1 MKNKTAAKH
10 KSIAIHSVEKRI
22 LCIRDKRVMIDHDLA
37 MLYGASTKRLNEQ
50 VKRNLE
56 RFPENFMFQ
65 LTQSE
70 KDEVVA
76 KCDHLVDLKFS
87 SYLPRVFT
95 EHGILMLANVLSS
108 PRAIEMS
115 IKIIE
120 VFVRIREMML
130 AHRELGAKL
139 KELEQKVGKHDED
152 IQSIIVAIQQLL
164 AQEEKPK
171 RRMGF
176 HAD

>member
-1 MKNKTAAKH
+1 MNKNTPLQTIT
-10 KSIAIHSVEKRI
+10 SIEKKI
-22 LCIRDKRVMIDHDLA
+22 LFIRGKRVMIDHDLA
-37 MLYGASTKRLNEQ
+37 LLYGVTTKRLNEQ

-65 LTQSE
+65 LNTIE
-70 KDEVVA
+70 KNEVVA
-76 KCDHLVDLKFS
+76 KCDHLARLRFS
-87 SYLPRVFT
+87 AYLPRVFT

-108 PRAIEMS
+108 THAIHMS
-115 IKIIE
+115 VQIIE
-120 VFVRIREMML
+120 VFIRMREMLMT
-130 AHRELGAKL
+130 HRELGTKL

-152 IQSIIVAIQQLL
+152 IQSIITAIQRLI
-164 AQEEKPK
+164 AVENKPK